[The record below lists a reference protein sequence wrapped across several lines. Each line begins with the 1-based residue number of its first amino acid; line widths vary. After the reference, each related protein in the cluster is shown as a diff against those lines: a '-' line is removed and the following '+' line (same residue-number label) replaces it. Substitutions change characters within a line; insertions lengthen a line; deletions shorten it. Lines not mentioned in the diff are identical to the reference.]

1 MKKQR
6 PFHILEEK
14 LVRRQDL
21 AHEDRAADRGGPNS
35 DDASDENPYWAW
47 EELPPHPN
55 PELGCIRRGLCC
67 KSSPGWFAP
76 GEAEKAAAAL
86 GMEPDAFVREYLVI
100 DYVDIPVAAPSVDD
114 EGPPATERVYAF
126 APVKLALDGRP
137 AIPPATRT
145 DSFYQVLRGQCVF
158 FRADIGDGAAGCKI
172 YETRP
177 FECRRYICTNA
188 PEDNPTHVEIGLL
201 WRGAASEKT

>member
-6 PFHILEEK
+6 PFRILEEK
-14 LVRRQDL
+14 LVQRQEI
-21 AHEDRAADRGGPNS
+21 AGEERATGVDADAQG
-35 DDASDENPYWAW
+35 ENPYWDW

-76 GEAEKAAAAL
+76 GEAEVAAASL
-86 GMEPDAFVREYLVI
+86 GLEADAFVRTYLVV
-100 DYVDIPVAAPSVDD
+100 DYVDLPIVVPGADD
-114 EGPPATERVYAF
+114 ASEPATERVYAF
-126 APVKLALDGRP
+126 APLKLGVDGHP

-145 DSFYQVLRGQCVF
+145 DALYQTLRGQCVF

-172 YETRP
+172 YDARP
-177 FECRRYICTNA
+177 TECRRYICTNA
-188 PEDNPTHVEIGLL
+188 PEDNPTHAQIGQL
-201 WRGAASEKT
+201 WRAAAVNKT